1 MLENHGSLKGIVRAL
16 LYWASLPEACRLAL
30 PIHGNFATPS
40 PLQLPP
46 ARGVSEGEQ
55 AFRSANAHMV
65 TKPSTI
71 IKGWRQASTTI
82 DATRGRG

>member
-1 MLENHGSLKGIVRAL
+1 MLENHGSQEGIARAL

-46 ARGVSEGEQ
+46 ARGASEGEQ
-55 AFRSANAHMV
+55 AFRSANGHMV
-65 TKPSTI
+65 IKPSTI
-71 IKGWRQASTTI
+71 VKGRRQASTAS